1 MDDVNN
7 EFWQN
12 IESGSIREQQPG
24 MSLSLI
30 PLLKSRKR
38 VGDEEMDV
46 DDGER
51 NLE

>member
-7 EFWQN
+7 EFWEN

-30 PLLKSRKR
+30 PLLKSRR
-38 VGDEEMDV
+38 EWG
-46 DDGER
+46 
-51 NLE
+51 